1 VQEKH
6 IKRRGNVAMEETYER
21 DFNKN
26 GPRILKK
33 KVIAPENSKIQTK
46 TFFPPFP
53 FLLPEARNRKIQP
66 EILKS
71 NKKLFSALP
80 IPPSL
85 FLFHQP

>member
-1 VQEKH
+1 VQEKY

-33 KVIAPENSKIQTK
+33 KVIAPENSKIQTNIRLKILK
-46 TFFPPFP
+46 TNKNFFP
-53 FLLPEARNRKIQP
+53 
-66 EILKS
+66 
-71 NKKLFSALP
+71 ALP

-85 FLFHQP
+85 FLRGIRVTISIKAICP